1 MTDPG
6 LAEAGDARAAP
17 TSVHHPYISAAEYAR
32 VHGVHRQTVTFWFR
46 AGLLEG
52 AYKSGSRV
60 LVPSDCPEPP
70 VNVSMPY
77 NRGRKRAAAAP
88 TEAGRA

>member
-1 MTDPG
+1 MIDQ
-6 LAEAGDARAAP
+6 
-17 TSVHHPYISAAEYAR
+17 PYVSAAEYAR
-32 VHGVHRQTVTFWFR
+32 LHGVSRQTVTLWVR

-70 VNVSMPY
+70 VNGSVPH
-77 NRGRKRAAAAP
+77 NRGRKRAAAP
-88 TEAGRA
+88 TEAGRV